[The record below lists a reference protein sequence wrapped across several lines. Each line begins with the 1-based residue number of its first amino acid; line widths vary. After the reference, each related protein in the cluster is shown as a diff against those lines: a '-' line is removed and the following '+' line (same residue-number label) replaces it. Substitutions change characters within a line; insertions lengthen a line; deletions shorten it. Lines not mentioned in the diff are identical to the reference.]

1 MKLKLGFCTLNEE
14 LSLTVFEHLKDW
26 YKKYFGDDLDEKR
39 CQTIINEYRIVATT
53 DNTVNYNNLLEYNT
67 IRVTIKNDE
76 VRRNLMLKA
85 PFFDFYL
92 GTYIKNLN
100 TKNDSVFEEII
111 RGEKAPF

>member
-1 MKLKLGFCTLNEE
+1 MKLKLGFYTLNEE
-14 LSLTVFEHLKDW
+14 LSLTVYENIKSW
-26 YKKYFGDDLDEKR
+26 YKKYFDEELDEKQ
-39 CQTIINEYRIVATT
+39 CQKIINDNNIVVST
-53 DNTVNYNNLLEYNT
+53 DNTVNYHNLLEYNT

-100 TKNDSVFEEII
+100 TKNDLIFEEII
-111 RGEKAPF
+111 RGEKDPF